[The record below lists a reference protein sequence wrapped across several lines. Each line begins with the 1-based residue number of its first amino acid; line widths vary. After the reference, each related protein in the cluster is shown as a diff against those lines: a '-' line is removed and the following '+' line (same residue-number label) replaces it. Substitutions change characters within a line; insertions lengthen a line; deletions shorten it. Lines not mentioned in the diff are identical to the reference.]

1 MHSMMHVRSPAGT
14 PDASHATR
22 RRRTTNKLTTPNTY
36 AAHPARGHSRF
47 RCVFQA
53 TARGTAARCTFAT
66 LRTVHT
72 RPPPGHTWTT
82 RPRRDD
88 RRTYTFYHLP
98 YSIRPP
104 SQRQA
109 TARTRRSS
117 HAQRVAGITLGC
129 TQTPSTTRMQQP
141 SANEHLR
148 HTQYRT
154 VARGRSPAAERELA
168 QLSSR
173 TPPAR
178 GPSPGVQWMPRQA
191 GVRTC
196 SPAKRGRPAP

>member
-1 MHSMMHVRSPAGT
+1 MSDH
-14 PDASHATR
+14 R
-22 RRRTTNKLTTPNTY
+22 R
-36 AAHPARGHSRF
+36 AHPTR
-47 RCVFQA
+47 
-53 TARGTAARCTFAT
+53 
-66 LRTVHT
+66 HT
-72 RPPPGHTWTT
+72 RPGAGAPQTSSQRRTHTLHTRRAGIHVFDACFRPPRAARLLAAPSPRCAPCT
-82 RPRRDD
+82 RAPHPATPGRHAPRRDE

-117 HAQRVAGITLGC
+117 HAERVAGITLGC

-148 HTQYRT
+148 HTQNRT